1 MSTATA
7 SWRTICGLNMTRIA
21 RRPTVTAMDDRVLA
35 LWQADC
41 CMGVRLDVWLP
52 RKVLEQAAEIDALK
66 AEISTMKAN
75 IAAADAAYTAEEC
88 AAMKEID
95 RQHSEIARLNEIIR
109 KQAERIAFLTPVVS
123 DYIGGDV

>member
-1 MSTATA
+1 
-7 SWRTICGLNMTRIA
+7 
-21 RRPTVTAMDDRVLA
+21 
-35 LWQADC
+35 
-41 CMGVRLDVWLP
+41 
-52 RKVLEQAAEIDALK
+52 
-66 AEISTMKAN
+66 MKAN

-123 DYIGGDV
+123 DYIGGDE